1 MLVDR
6 FLGVFSESETQCCCL
21 PEVSTGA
28 SLKNY
33 PLSLFALFCLM
44 WTIFK
49 VFIEFVTM
57 LLLLFMFWFLFVG
70 WFFWAVRHAGSWL
83 PDRGSNLHL
92 PNWKVK
98 S

>member
-1 MLVDR
+1 
-6 FLGVFSESETQCCCL
+6 
-21 PEVSTGA
+21 
-28 SLKNY
+28 
-33 PLSLFALFCLM
+33 M

-70 WFFWAVRHAGSWL
+70 WFFWAVRNAGSWL